1 MVAADADG
9 WDIEQVGE
17 FVEGL
22 FPQYKQ
28 TFVGNYINGW
38 RLLNQVT
45 SSAQLSSM
53 GIMDYDHQKSILGA
67 IKQLRAAIEEDLF
80 NAGQSMIDYDDPAAS
95 LGLEGSA
102 EEEAAAAK
110 MQAIQRGRAGRAR
123 ASEMKGKRIEEE
135 LGLEGTEEE
144 AARIAKMQAAHRGK
158 KDRRR
163 VAEMKGKKIEVRC
176 SVCSPIGFRAGLIR
190 CSVRSGGARAGGHR
204 GGGRAD
210 RADAGRPP
218 RQEGPP
224 AGGRDEGQEDRG
236 GARAGGYGGGGG
248 ADRQDAGGAQREEGP
263 PEGRRDE
270 GQEDRGPQ
278 PDPARPARRCLGTSF
293 RLELICFCWVVSRRS
308 SGWRARRRKRRRLRR
323 CRPPTAAS
331 RTARRSRN

>member
-163 VAEMKGKKIEVRC
+163 VAEMKGKKIEVRS
-176 SVCSPIGFRAGLIR
+176 SVLSHRLVHRTDPLLRALR
-190 CSVRSGGARAGGHR
+190 
-204 GGGRAD
+204 
-210 RADAGRPP
+210 
-218 RQEGPP
+218 
-224 AGGRDEGQEDRG
+224 
-236 GARAGGYGGGGG
+236 
-248 ADRQDAGGAQREEGP
+248 
-263 PEGRRDE
+263 
-270 GQEDRGPQ
+270 
-278 PDPARPARRCLGTSF
+278 T
-293 RLELICFCWVVSRRS
+293 S
-308 SGWRARRRKRRRLRR
+308 SGWRAPRRRPRRSRG
-323 CRPPTAAS
+323 CRPPTAAR
-331 RTARRSRN
+331 RTASGWPR

>member
-102 EEEAAAAK
+102 EEEAE
-110 MQAIQRGRAGRAR
+110 
-123 ASEMKGKRIEEE
+123 SW
-135 LGLEGTEEE
+135 
-144 AARIAKMQAAHRGK
+144 
-158 KDRRR
+158 RR
-163 VAEMKGKKIEVRC
+163 VRKPLTC
-176 SVCSPIGFRAGLIR
+176 FWIR
-190 CSVRSGGARAGGHR
+190 TYVFLSFILTSG
-204 GGGRAD
+204 
-210 RADAGRPP
+210 
-218 RQEGPP
+218 
-224 AGGRDEGQEDRG
+224 
-236 GARAGGYGGGGG
+236 
-248 ADRQDAGGAQREEGP
+248 
-263 PEGRRDE
+263 
-270 GQEDRGPQ
+270 
-278 PDPARPARRCLGTSF
+278 
-293 RLELICFCWVVSRRS
+293 
-308 SGWRARRRKRRRLRR
+308 
-323 CRPPTAAS
+323 
-331 RTARRSRN
+331 